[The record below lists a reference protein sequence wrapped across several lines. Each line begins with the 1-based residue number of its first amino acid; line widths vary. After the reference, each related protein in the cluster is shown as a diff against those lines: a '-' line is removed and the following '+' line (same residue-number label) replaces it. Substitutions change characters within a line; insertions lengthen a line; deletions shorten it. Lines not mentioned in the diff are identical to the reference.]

1 MTVEKNVETVAV
13 ACKDCGCI
21 FSKRKSATKKVRCD
35 ACQKERDRKSTA
47 LASAMSRARRDSKKP
62 VAITQKRKC
71 HSCGKLT
78 YDFEC
83 EKCREKRNLKGI

>member
-35 ACQKERDRKSTA
+35 AVL
-47 LASAMSRARRDSKKP
+47 LAARDSGLLP
-62 VAITQKRKC
+62 D
-71 HSCGKLT
+71 
-78 YDFEC
+78 DFDVDADAERMARDTMGNGSNAGV
-83 EKCREKRNLKGI
+83 KSLAAML